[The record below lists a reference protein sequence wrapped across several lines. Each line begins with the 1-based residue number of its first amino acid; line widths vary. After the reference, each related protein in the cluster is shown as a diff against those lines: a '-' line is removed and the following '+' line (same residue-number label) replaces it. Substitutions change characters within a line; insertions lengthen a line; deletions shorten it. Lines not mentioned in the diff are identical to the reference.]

1 MEVIVVGMNPT
12 NCFAKV
18 AFVTMSPIL
27 MFILKHLCHLQ
38 LQQNISLYYV
48 SLVQTIYVL
57 KLQPKLVFFPL
68 ASCENHLLVLIG
80 DSVCDDI
87 VNTEVCSFDGGDC
100 CYKDSDFGTC
110 SNCTCY
116 VHVIEVQEEESQ
128 IKNDLPKKKK
138 KKKKKKSSAAIRNL
152 MGKTYTLISILL
164 FVTLRHP

>member
-12 NCFAKV
+12 NCSAKV
-18 AFVTMSPIL
+18 AFVTMSPIP

-38 LQQNISLYYV
+38 LQQSHSLYYV
-48 SLVQTIYVL
+48 SLFQTAFFNFE
-57 KLQPKLVFFPL
+57 KLLQFFFSI
-68 ASCENHLLVLIG
+68 ASCENHLLGLIG

-128 IKNDLPKKKK
+128 INSNLPK
-138 KKKKKKSSAAIRNL
+138 KKKKKKSSAAMRNL
-152 MGKTYTLISILL
+152 MVKTYNLISTLL
-164 FVTLRHP
+164 FVTFRHP